1 MKNKEKNIKLIEA
14 IQAINKMT
22 VVLLRNQRPEES
34 KAWRTIKSQGLFQ
47 FRKKKKTNK
56 PLTKVG
62 L

>member
-34 KAWRTIKSQGLFQ
+34 KAWRTIKSQGLYQ
-47 FRKKKKTNK
+47 FRKKKKKKKTIK
-56 PLTKVG
+56 KIRL
-62 L
+62 

>member
-34 KAWRTIKSQGLFQ
+34 KA
-47 FRKKKKTNK
+47 
-56 PLTKVG
+56 
-62 L
+62 